1 MDGYTFFFMLI
12 GVCTV
17 TGAVMKMLSKLEGE
31 R

>member
-1 MDGYTFFFMLI
+1 MDGYTFFFVLV

-17 TGAVMKMLSKLEGE
+17 TGAAMKMLSKLEGE